1 MTKIVQDWT
10 TPAAMAIPKE
20 GYFEL
25 ERGRYGPVF
34 PRTPACYGFSIIAK
48 VKEGRED
55 AIRKHGEDHPG
66 CDHRNSRSSL
76 LRCACTTSAGCS
88 STSATA

>member
-1 MTKIVQDWT
+1 MSTTDHDWT
-10 TPAAMAIPKE
+10 KPAAIAIPKE

-55 AIRKHGEDHPG
+55 AIREHGKTMEAITRRPEF
-66 CDHRNSRSSL
+66 L
-76 LRCACTTSAGCS
+76 APLRCTTFAGCS
-88 STSATA
+88 STSAMA